1 MIVFERE
8 EYDLYGIVTDFTKS
22 SHDTYPVIL
31 GIENGDKVVIRL
43 SYDLEVSKGTIY
55 HIKGVGEQ
63 YKTKIHIFVNEI
75 TPLKD
80 MNLSEKEKEL
90 IENKILGFINVDEN
104 VSMSYIMDSVEK
116 IENKILKD
124 ITLEIVNKY
133 KNEFM
138 TYPAATKF
146 HHAYKGGLIYH
157 TYNCL
162 RLGKAYQSL
171 YPNINLDLVVSG
183 IILHDI
189 MKVKEIK
196 GFENEYSIEGKLI
209 GHISLIGQ
217 EIEKTAYSLGYEN
230 EEEVLLLKHIVISHH
245 EDPEYGSPRR
255 PQIIEALIV
264 HLVDVSD
271 AKLQPTIEALN
282 KVKVGELTEQIY
294 VNDRDKFYKHKL
306 SK

>member
-1 MIVFERE
+1 MQ
-8 EYDLYGIVTDFTKS
+8 
-22 SHDTYPVIL
+22 L
-31 GIENGDKVVIRL
+31 GSFFL
-43 SYDLEVSKGTIY
+43 SLT
-55 HIKGVGEQ
+55 
-63 YKTKIHIFVNEI
+63 
-75 TPLKD
+75 
-80 MNLSEKEKEL
+80 
-90 IENKILGFINVDEN
+90 
-104 VSMSYIMDSVEK
+104 
-116 IENKILKD
+116 
-124 ITLEIVNKY
+124 
-133 KNEFM
+133 
-138 TYPAATKF
+138 A
-146 HHAYKGGLIYH
+146 
-157 TYNCL
+157 
-162 RLGKAYQSL
+162 
-171 YPNINLDLVVSG
+171 PNINLDLVVSG

-294 VNDRDKFYKHKL
+294 VNDRDKFYKHRL